1 MLIRLSRQAALL
13 DALVVATGV
22 TLPQTQLPG
31 IPPIRPSTAMTPA
44 LQPSG
49 LQSQSQQPL

>member
-1 MLIRLSRQAALL
+1 LLIRLSRQAALL